1 MPLSPAATK
10 PLEQLTDVELERWL
24 TSIGMQDVI
33 PNLRSYSGPGEW
45 LARCGSA
52 DGVAEFGLAISRARL
67 LFAKIEEA
75 KAGGVPLSLFAE
87 SRASGLG
94 QHIL

>member
-1 MPLSPAATK
+1 MH
-10 PLEQLTDVELERWL
+10 
-24 TSIGMQDVI
+24 DVI
-33 PNLRSYSGPGEW
+33 PSLRNYSGSGEM
-45 LARCGSA
+45 LALCETAGE
-52 DGVAEFGLAISRARL
+52 VAEFGLAISRARL